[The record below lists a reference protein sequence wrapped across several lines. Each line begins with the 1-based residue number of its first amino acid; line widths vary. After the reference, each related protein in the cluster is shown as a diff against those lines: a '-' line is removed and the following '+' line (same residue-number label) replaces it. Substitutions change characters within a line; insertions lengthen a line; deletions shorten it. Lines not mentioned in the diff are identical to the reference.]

1 MTGSA
6 CKCTYNGG
14 STWEDNCKCGVAPV
28 PTPAPE
34 PCVQDPHCQMTGSAC
49 KCTYNGGSTWEDN
62 CKCGV
67 GPALTSALVSGT
79 EHAADQ
85 AWNFRNE
92 TVKTFAQAG
101 ASCQPDP
108 HCQMTGS
115 ECKCTYNGGMLGA
128 AHQRGR
134 QRRPDAALAIVLPRR
149 TTIVGTL
156 ARRAGHL
163 AMRALHTRLRRGR
176 GRRRDAA
183 LAIVL
188 PRRAAVVSALARRAG
203 HLAMRVL
210 HTRLR
215 RGCRRRRDAALAI
228 VLPRRAGHLAMRVRL
243 ARIACLGERLDGFV

>member
-1 MTGSA
+1 MGHCQMTGSECKCTYNGGSTWEDSCKCGVCQPDPHCQMTGSA

-14 STWEDNCKCGVAPV
+14 STWEDNCKCGVAPA

-85 AWNFRNE
+85 ASNFRNE

-115 ECKCTYNGGMLGA
+115 ECKCTYNGGSTWEDSCKCGVC
-128 AHQRGR
+128 Q
-134 QRRPDAALAIVLPRR
+134 PDPHCQM
-149 TTIVGTL
+149 TG
-156 ARRAGHL
+156 
-163 AMRALHTRLRRGR
+163 
-176 GRRRDAA
+176 
-183 LAIVL
+183 
-188 PRRAAVVSALARRAG
+188 SACKCTYNG
-203 HLAMRVL
+203 
-210 HTRLR
+210 
-215 RGCRRRRDAALAI
+215 G
-228 VLPRRAGHLAMRVRL
+228 
-243 ARIACLGERLDGFV
+243 